1 MRSLLTFKGVFQ
13 HLFSNV
19 SEHILLTGKV
29 DIIYL
34 QKEGKSSLTPALSIV
49 TLPHLYND
57 NHQVCG
63 FFLLKDR
70 PTLVCDESVTFQFT
84 RKRGFEYNSKATT
97 R

>member
-49 TLPHLYND
+49 TLPHLYNGND
-57 NHQVCG
+57 QVCG
-63 FFLLKDR
+63 FFLLKD
-70 PTLVCDESVTFQFT
+70 TLVCDESVTFQFT
-84 RKRGFEYNSKATT
+84 RKRGFEYTSKATT